1 MKTIKYDG
9 NNLFEILSEIAKA
22 NKIQQYELLSNH
34 TIIVKPT
41 GRVEIYV
48 DNNWFVFRLGDELF
62 FEEYTAPSMRM
73 AFTIDEELKEVVERL
88 FKND

>member
-9 NNLFEILSEIAKA
+9 NNLFEILAEIAKA

-34 TIIVKPT
+34 TVVVKPT

-48 DNNWFVFRLGDELF
+48 DNDWFVFRLGDEIF
-62 FEEYTAPSMRM
+62 FEEHIAPCTKVS
-73 AFTIDEELKEVVERL
+73 FTMVPELKEVVERL

>member
-9 NNLFEILSEIAKA
+9 NNLFEILAEIAKI

-34 TIIVKPT
+34 TVVVKPT

-48 DNNWFVFRLGDELF
+48 DDNWFIFHIGDEIF
-62 FEEYTAPSMRM
+62 FEEQTPPSMKIS
-73 AFTIDEELKEVVERL
+73 FTMDPPIKRSSRKVV
-88 FKND
+88 